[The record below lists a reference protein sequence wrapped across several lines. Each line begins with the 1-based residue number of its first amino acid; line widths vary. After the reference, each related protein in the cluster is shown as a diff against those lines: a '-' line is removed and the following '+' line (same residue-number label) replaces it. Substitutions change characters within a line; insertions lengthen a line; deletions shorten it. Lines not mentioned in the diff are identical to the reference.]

1 MDTDILPT
9 PYVDEA
15 IKELER
21 CVKEFFAQ
29 ILVTWSLIRQVICTR
44 QKKINRFILFFALV
58 FL

>member
-21 CVKEFFAQ
+21 CVKE
-29 ILVTWSLIRQVICTR
+29 
-44 QKKINRFILFFALV
+44 LFLPKF
-58 FL
+58 